1 MLTEQP
7 ARPICKKCNFTL
19 VKPNGTS
26 KHGFQK
32 WHKYCV
38 DCAKALYNKDFNYLQ
53 HKGMHC
59 EKCGFIPQDA
69 IQLDLVYKD
78 GIISNK
84 NSNNLITMCANC
96 SRIHRKKIKSIKK
109 SILSTLSVDSDV
121 RI

>member
-1 MLTEQP
+1 
-7 ARPICKKCNFTL
+7 
-19 VKPNGTS
+19 
-26 KHGFQK
+26 
-32 WHKYCV
+32 
-38 DCAKALYNKDFNYLQ
+38 
-53 HKGMHC
+53 MHC